1 MTTTNGCSG
10 PATPVAEDNLE
21 GLLGDNPSGPRVARP
36 NPEVVA
42 RAKRRRFSAEYKQRI
57 LAQADA
63 AKGCGKIGSLLRREG
78 LYSSLLAT
86 WRRERAAAIR
96 QGLSPRKRGP
106 KPQADPRALQ
116 YQQLEREN
124 ARLIEELRKAHLVID
139 VQKKVAALLGRALP
153 ETETLC

>member
-1 MTTTNGCSG
+1 MTTTNGSTR
-10 PATPVAEDNLE
+10 PVTEVAEHNLE
-21 GLLGDNPSGPRVARP
+21 GLLGDNTSGDRVVRP

-42 RAKRRRFSAEYKQRI
+42 RAKRRRFNAEYKQRI

-63 AKGCGKIGSLLRREG
+63 AKGSGEIGSLLRREG

-96 QGLSPRKRGP
+96 KGLSPHKRGP

-153 ETETLC
+153 GTETL